1 MPIGQPAP
9 PPKKGTVTRTPKPV
23 PQTRRQA
30 RAEALNGWAQ
40 IGSFVCLCKG
50 WLADS
55 QAIAMHAPPICDE
68 IAQIG
73 ETNAQ
78 LAGPLD
84 ALCKA
89 GPYAAL
95 MAAVMPLALQLAAN
109 HDKISVTAVGGMGV
123 VAPATLEAQAK
134 AEMAKAATL
143 ALQVQREAEKQLR
156 EAQAEA
162 DYHATG
168 T

>member
-9 PPKKGTVTRTPKPV
+9 PPKRGTVAKTPKPAV
-23 PQTRRQA
+23 QTRKQA
-30 RAEALNGWAQ
+30 RAEALTGWAQ

-55 QAIAMHAPPICDE
+55 QAIAEHAPPICDE

-73 ETNAQ
+73 ETNEQ

-95 MAAVMPLALQLAAN
+95 MASVMPLALQLAAN
-109 HDKISVTAVGGMGV
+109 HGKVQPGALGGFGV
-123 VAPATLEAQAK
+123 VAPATLEARAK
-134 AEMAKAATL
+134 AEMAKTAAH
-143 ALQVQREAEKQLR
+143 ALQVQQEAEEQLR
-156 EAQAEA
+156 QAQAQVVNA
-162 DYHATG
+162 G
-168 T
+168 V